1 MDDKLILVK
10 RKICCANVIS
20 WIFTFIQACITII
33 FHIEEYLFFVFMYLF
48 ITQLLISIFVS
59 VSTYFKKFFL
69 YKIAIIFRVLNQ
81 LGSIVFFVS
90 FVLIMSYF
98 TVEVVLLLIGIAI
111 LIMESIPTIF
121 TFIFLKYFKQLNNLA
136 IQNNVN
142 NISNTEILEN
152 H

>member
-1 MDDKLILVK
+1 
-10 RKICCANVIS
+10 
-20 WIFTFIQACITII
+20 
-33 FHIEEYLFFVFMYLF
+33 MYLF

-121 TFIFLKYFKQLNNLA
+121 TFIFLKYFKHLNILVR
-136 IQNNVN
+136 QNNVN